1 MSETITISEFDRRRL
16 LALLDGY
23 ETDAIDRGSIEDL
36 IDEMARARV
45 VAPADVPSDVVTMN
59 TRLRLADTATGDS
72 RVVTVVFPGAADA
85 DHGKISILAP
95 LGTALLG
102 YAVGDQIDWQVPGG
116 HRRFRIEAIEYQPES
131 AGDWRS

>member
-23 ETDAIDRGSIEDL
+23 EVDALDRGSIEDL
-36 IDEMARARV
+36 IDEIERARV
-45 VAPADVPSDVVTMN
+45 VPPVDVPPDVVTMN
-59 TRLRLADTATGDS
+59 TRLRLADTATGES

-85 DHGKISILAP
+85 AHGKISILAP
-95 LGTALLG
+95 IGTALLG
-102 YAVGDQIDWQVPGG
+102 YAVGDEIEWQVPGG
-116 HRRFRIEAIEYQPES
+116 QRRFRIEAIEYQPEA